1 MSEVF
6 AGSDPTG
13 SPGSSGGGLSLFESY
28 CASEGALCAVLL
40 DNRVHVVEMNSEAEL
55 RLIRSEGGL

>member
-6 AGSDPTG
+6 AGLDPTG

-28 CASEGALCAVLL
+28 CACERALCAIVL
-40 DNRVHVVEMNSEAEL
+40 DNHVHVVEINSEAEL
-55 RLIRSEGGL
+55 RLIRSEGGF